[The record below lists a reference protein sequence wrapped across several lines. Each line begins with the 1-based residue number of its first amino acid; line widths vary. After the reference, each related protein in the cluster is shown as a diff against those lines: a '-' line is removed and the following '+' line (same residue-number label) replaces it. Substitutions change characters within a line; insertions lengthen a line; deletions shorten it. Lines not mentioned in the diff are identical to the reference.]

1 MPLFS
6 RHKFHRLLLTAGLIA
21 GVMLMTL
28 GLMPRSSHMADQ
40 LTTASKTTLKSKLAT
55 LSKDEIREVEKAIHV
70 QLGLR
75 L

>member
-28 GLMPRSSHMADQ
+28 DLMPRSSHMADQ
-40 LTTASKTTLKSKLAT
+40 LTTALKTRLTSKLAT
-55 LSKDEIREVEKAIHV
+55 LSKDDMREIVKAIHV